1 MVLFKCKACGGDIIP
16 NEDKYTGKC
25 EYCGTIQ
32 TLPKDKDEKINQLLN
47 RANDYR
53 LHYDFDRAIFEY
65 EKVLELDETEPEA
78 HWGLFLS
85 KYGVD
90 YVKDTRTQIYK
101 PTLRRIS
108 SISVYDD
115 MDYQATL
122 KYCSFLAAEQYKKD
136 ADEIEQVMKELL
148 FSSANE
154 EPYDIFISYK
164 ELDDVTRQRTDDS
177 YLAHDLYNVLTA
189 EGYKVFF
196 APKSLVGAKLYEPK
210 IYSAIISA
218 KVMIVLG
225 TKPEYIE
232 GVWVKNEWSR
242 FAELIE
248 KGEDKMIIP
257 VFKNMEAKQLPSR
270 FSPYQ
275 AYDMTSMTFIE
286 DVKKVISLAVQKQS
300 NVNFDKNASAEDA
313 YLERGF
319 LALEDKNFSQA
330 DSFFENVL
338 NLNPHNSQA
347 YFGKL
352 MVEMRISKQTQIL
365 TAPKYL
371 KEYANFEKAIRFA
384 DSQLKTTLLQ
394 YEEKVKYTLD
404 EQKYNRA
411 LAIVSK
417 ENPSESDYNDAAS
430 IFKSVSGFRFAEE
443 NVLTCTN
450 RVIKLRE
457 RNDILLAL
465 EEKKKIKESIVLK
478 KVDILPSALALVI
491 YTPVWIV
498 SGIGIVLWVLGC
510 LGGGNPMPED
520 AIAWIICIIACVAPI
535 LLVVSLFQFIINLI
549 TAPGKK
555 MKANKKY
562 QKEIDGVNSEINA
575 LEEKLFQIEKE
586 YNGLKF
592 L

>member
-1 MVLFKCKACGGDIIP
+1 MALFNCKACGGDIIP

-25 EYCGTIQ
+25 EYCGAIQ
-32 TLPKDKDEKINQLLN
+32 TLPKDKDGKISQLLN
-47 RANDYR
+47 RANDFR

-90 YVKDTRTQIYK
+90 YVKDTLTQIYK

-108 SISVYDD
+108 SVSVYDD

-122 KYCSFLAAEQYKKD
+122 KYCSFVAAEQYKKD
-136 ADEIEQVMKELL
+136 ANEIEQVMKELL

-210 IYSAIISA
+210 IYSAIISSKA
-218 KVMIVLG
+218 MIVLG
-225 TKPEYIE
+225 TKPEYLE

-248 KGEDKMIIP
+248 KGEDKIIIP
-257 VFKNMEAKQLPSR
+257 VFKTMEAKELPSR
-270 FSPYQ
+270 FSSFQ
-275 AYDMTSMTFIE
+275 AYNWDDISFLE
-286 DVKKVISLAVQKQS
+286 DIKNVLTQWVKKESKIE
-300 NVNFDKNASAEDA
+300 FDKNTSAEDA

-319 LALEDKNFSQA
+319 LALEDGNFSQA
-330 DSFFENVL
+330 DAFLENVL

-352 MVEMRISKQTQIL
+352 MVEMRITKQSQIL
-365 TAPKYL
+365 TAPRYL
-371 KEYANFEKAIRFA
+371 KEYANFEKAVRFA
-384 DSQLKTTLLQ
+384 DQQLKTVLLQ
-394 YEEKVKYTLD
+394 YEEKVKYALD

-411 LAIVSK
+411 MAIVCK
-417 ENPSESDYNDAAS
+417 ENPSESDYAEATE
-430 IFKSVSGFRFAEE
+430 IFKSITGFKSAEE
-443 NVLTCTN
+443 NIATCTKRIEN
-450 RVIKLRE
+450 LKKK
-457 RNDILLAL
+457 NDTLIAL
-465 EEKKKIKESIVLK
+465 EEKKKNKESIVLK
-478 KVDILPSALALVI
+478 KVSIIPSALYLI
-491 YTPVWIV
+491 PTPVGIA
-498 SGIGIVLWVLGC
+498 SGIALALYLLCVLGS
-510 LGGGNPMPED
+510 GQDPMPED
-520 AIAWIICIIACVAPI
+520 ILSWIWLIVAMIDPAVLVI
-535 LLVVSLFQFIINLI
+535 SLLLLIINLI
-549 TAPGKK
+549 FAPGKK
-555 MKANKKY
+555 IKY
-562 QKEIDGVNSEINA
+562 QKEYQHQTDAVNKDIQA
-575 LEEKLFQIEKE
+575 LEEKLSQIEKA
-586 YNGLKF
+586 YNDLKF